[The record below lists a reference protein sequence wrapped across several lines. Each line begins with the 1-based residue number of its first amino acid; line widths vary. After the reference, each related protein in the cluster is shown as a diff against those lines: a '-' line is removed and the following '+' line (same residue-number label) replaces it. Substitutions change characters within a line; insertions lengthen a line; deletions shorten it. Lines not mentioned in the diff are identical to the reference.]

1 MIDEPAGYVC
11 PQRIHIHTVMIHM
24 LTAPVVAH
32 IYASVGIHR
41 RIAPVLAGIYASV
54 TIYIH
59 VLGRKNQWNAQSSL
73 GRHKNET
80 YVVRMYSNVCP
91 YIDT

>member
-1 MIDEPAGYVC
+1 MSPRVMYVPKALPYTDGYDTYVN
-11 PQRIHIHTVMIHM
+11 
-24 LTAPVVAH
+24 TAPVVAH